1 MKKIKGLKKG
11 FTLVETI
18 LTIAVAAIVMISVF
32 IIYEKVS
39 THVKIKRQIEA
50 IIYIKNEVTHLYSSK
65 NNYEGL
71 YFQTGS
77 ADFMKGISKEMA
89 ELKLFT
95 PVFVMAEAINGRMNT
110 GFMISMTSVEKEEC
124 IKIISSLPYA
134 NFISIRVN
142 NTSVYNKMKNTTG
155 NVEFDIVN
163 AVKQCSLNDKN
174 SIALD
179 NV

>member
-1 MKKIKGLKKG
+1 MKKIKSLKKG
-11 FTLVETI
+11 FTLFETM
-18 LTIAVAAIVMISVF
+18 LTIAVAAIIMIGVF

-39 THVKIKRQIEA
+39 THIKIKRQIEA

-77 ADFMKGISKEMA
+77 PDFIRGISKEMA

-95 PVFVMAEAINGRMNT
+95 PVFVMAEAINGQMNT
-110 GFMISMTSVEKEEC
+110 GFMTSVEKEEC

-155 NVEFDIVN
+155 NVEFDIAN
-163 AVKQCSLNDKN
+163 AVRQCSSNDKN

>member
-1 MKKIKGLKKG
+1 MKKIKSLKKG
-11 FTLVETI
+11 FTLFETM
-18 LTIAVAAIVMISVF
+18 LTIAVAAIIMIGVF

-39 THVKIKRQIEA
+39 THIKIKIKRQIEA

-77 ADFMKGISKEMA
+77 PDFIRGISKEMA

-95 PVFVMAEAINGRMNT
+95 PVFVMAEAINGQMNT

-142 NTSVYNKMKNTTG
+142 NTSV
-155 NVEFDIVN
+155 FDILP
-163 AVKQCSLNDKN
+163 ALKDEDSSSFDVK
-174 SIALD
+174 
-179 NV
+179 